1 MGDAPG
7 ALRRVQLL
15 MVGHS
20 HVNCYGGHPGR
31 SPEDY
36 EMNPIDE
43 GRGFMRIGGDP
54 QNLGYW
60 DAVVE
65 LAKTLRIAVCFSGNQ
80 HVSYFMFLDKPFDFA
95 LASHPGLV
103 VDQGVDLVPELQVR
117 EVFQPSMSHL
127 EMVLRRMLDAGG
139 QRPIVLGTPPPK
151 GDNEAIW
158 RGMQVNAGIADV
170 FAKIASN
177 LGLDFEK
184 AQLAPACLRLK
195 LWFLLQQMM
204 RETAERLA
212 VEFWPVSASAMT
224 EEGYLRPEYWG
235 EDATH
240 ANAAYGA
247 LMLDE
252 YEKRLVRAPLGPAR
266 RDYGRRR
273 VSAAPGSTARP
284 W

>member
-1 MGDAPG
+1 MLIIGN
-7 ALRRVQLL
+7 
-15 MVGHS
+15 S
-20 HVNCYGGHPGR
+20 HVNCYGGHMGR

-43 GRGFMRIGGDP
+43 ARGFMRIGGDP
-54 QNLGYW
+54 VNLGYW
-60 DAVVE
+60 DAAVE
-65 LAKTLRIAVCFSGNQ
+65 LAKTFPIALCFLGNQ
-80 HVSYFMFLDKPFDFA
+80 HVYHFMFLDKRFDFA

-103 VDQGVDLVPELQVR
+103 VEQGVELVPELQVR
-117 EVFQPSMSHL
+117 EVFQPSMAHL
-127 EMVLRRMLDAGG
+127 EMVVTRMLDTGG

-151 GDNEAIW
+151 GDNEAIR
-158 RGMQVNAGIADV
+158 RGMQVNADV
-170 FAKIASN
+170 FAKMASD
-177 LGLDFEK
+177 LCLDPEK
-184 AQLAPACLRLK
+184 AQLAPAYLRLK

-247 LMLDE
+247 FMLDE
-252 YEKRLVRAPLGPAR
+252 YEKRLVALR
-266 RDYGRRR
+266 
-273 VSAAPGSTARP
+273 
-284 W
+284 